1 MPEPLVIT
9 LVFFFAVFTQSV
21 AGFGL
26 ALVTMAL
33 LAAASDLLILVPLV
47 ALVAFTIEL
56 FVLARNRRG
65 VNIKAVLRLWVASAV
80 AIPIGVT
87 LLKVVD
93 SAVILDALGVVLV
106 GYAIYALL
114 DLHLPSLSHPRWALA
129 FWFGSG
135 LLSGMY
141 NASGPPLVIYAT
153 CRRWTPLEFRGNI
166 QGVFILNSFVV
177 IASHLLSN
185 NFTPPVFQ
193 AYAVALPGAV
203 LGLVAGFALDRFI
216 DPALFRRIVYVLLI
230 VLGLRL
236 LLG

>member
-1 MPEPLVIT
+1 MPDPLLIA
-9 LVFFFAVFTQSV
+9 LVFFFAVFTQSI

-26 ALVTMAL
+26 ALVAMAL
-33 LAAASDLLILVPLV
+33 LAAASDLLVIVPVV

-56 FVLARNRRG
+56 FILARNRHG
-65 VNIKAVLRLWVASAV
+65 VNIKAVLRLWVASAI

-93 SAVILDALGVVLV
+93 STVMLHALGLVLV
-106 GYAIYALL
+106 VYAVYALL
-114 DLHLPSLSHPRWALA
+114 NLHLPSLSHPRWALG
-129 FWFGSG
+129 FGFASG

-193 AYAVALPGAV
+193 AYAAALPGVV
-203 LGLVAGFALDRFI
+203 LGLAAGFTLDRFI
-216 DPALFRRIVYVLLI
+216 DPALFRRIVYALLI